1 VAYFRAVDFERDD
14 LGERLAGVG
23 FQQNP
28 PAFFTWLGVVPY
40 LTQEA
45 IGNTLDYMESIQ
57 NSEVVFDYME
67 PPEAF
72 SEEFAELVTERT
84 KQLEKIDERWASR
97 FEPAGIEASL
107 RSHGFCDIEDINF
120 QEISPGSAAL
130 FKGSRTERLV
140 LMWSTLNT
148 TQAAKRGAHGNI
160 TDCRPRSERNE
171 QASCVVAH
179 SDFMCEQTH
188 SDRNR
193 QARRDS
199 GFPAGR
205 EQVHYRGYTHR
216 NQICNAKS
224 GSRQE
229 IQH

>member
-1 VAYFRAVDFERDD
+1 
-14 LGERLAGVG
+14 
-23 FQQNP
+23 
-28 PAFFTWLGVVPY
+28 
-40 LTQEA
+40 
-45 IGNTLDYMESIQ
+45 
-57 NSEVVFDYME
+57 ME

-72 SEEFAELVTERT
+72 SEEFAELATERT

-97 FEPAGIEASL
+97 FEPAGIEALL

-140 LMWSTLNT
+140 FMWSTLNT

-193 QARRDS
+193 QARWDS